1 MKSIL
6 QKSLAFLAL
15 LGLSGCFSFEATP
28 IGGGT
33 ADGLRL
39 PASAGAPVE
48 HVVVANTGWFLFNFI
63 PVACGNTADDATLPW
78 KFFRNSVHER
88 VLHDRITKY
97 AARRQCDLEE
107 LNVFNDE
114 QVLLSIPGT
123 SFPIPLPYII
133 TFREMQ
139 ISCVLVKSPTKGG
152 AK

>member
-1 MKSIL
+1 MKSNL

-15 LGLSGCFSFEATP
+15 LGLSGCFSFETSP

-97 AARRQCDLEE
+97 AAERQCDLEE

>member
-97 AARRQCDLEE
+97 AAERQCDLEE

>member
-1 MKSIL
+1 MKSNL

-48 HVVVANTGWFLFNFI
+48 HVVVANTGWFLFNFF

-97 AARRQCDLEE
+97 AAERQCDLEE

-114 QVLLSIPGT
+114 QVLLTIPGT